1 MNREELLAR
10 IKSDTRTKEQ
20 LFECL
25 VQRMKVLSPTEITD
39 GEAAQAARRLIGF
52 CQTILQS
59 RAKRSID
66 SNCNADTIED
76 GADDG
81 SGVSK
86 PRC

>member
-1 MNREELLAR
+1 MNREELLER

-25 VQRMKVLSPTEITD
+25 VQRMKALSPTEITD

-66 SNCNADTIED
+66 STCNADTIED
-76 GADDG
+76 GADG
-81 SGVSK
+81 SGVLK
-86 PRC
+86 PPC